1 MNSDPLRQSK
11 RIKFQKTLATT
22 CIISINKVLR
32 LNISIQTD
40 LIERRLNMKLHIYI
54 DSSDI
59 EPSRLDDIY
68 TPISEEITNWIGDK
82 QTVRSLSDT
91 TDADEHLAQRKLGIS
106 IELKS
111 KHKLKDPLNF
121 LYTLAKTYQCEFA
134 IAIVDPDSN
143 ELEDVCYFG
152 FEEGRPD
159 LFEVANY
166 LAL

>member
-1 MNSDPLRQSK
+1 
-11 RIKFQKTLATT
+11 
-22 CIISINKVLR
+22 
-32 LNISIQTD
+32 
-40 LIERRLNMKLHIYI
+40 MKLHIYI

-59 EPSRLDDIY
+59 EPSRLDEIHA
-68 TPISEEITNWIGDK
+68 PISEEIATWVSDKKTIRSLTLIDPADSESSDK
-82 QTVRSLSDT
+82 QENDS
-91 TDADEHLAQRKLGIS
+91 KLGIC